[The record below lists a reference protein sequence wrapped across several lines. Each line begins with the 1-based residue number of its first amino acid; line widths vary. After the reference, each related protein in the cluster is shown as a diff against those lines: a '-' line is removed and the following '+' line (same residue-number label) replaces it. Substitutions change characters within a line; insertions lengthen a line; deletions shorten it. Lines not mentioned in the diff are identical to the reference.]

1 LNVAEAEVKVV
12 AKIKV
17 DEDVDIVPSNS
28 GAIATSMIDAL
39 PNAEGEEE
47 EEEEEEVSTKKA
59 VDIKTPIKH
68 HKQRKIQ
75 FKGK

>member
-47 EEEEEEVSTKKA
+47 EEEEEVSTKKA